1 MRVLVIE
8 DEPKAATFLH
18 KGLTEA
24 GFVVDTL
31 ASVVDGLFQALN
43 AEYDL
48 ILLDIMLP
56 DGEGWSVLTELRRA
70 GRQTPVICL
79 TARDAV
85 SDRVR
90 GLELGADDYV
100 VKPFAFSELL
110 ARVRSVLRRGPD
122 RRPNVLSVADLEVD
136 VARHHARRAG
146 RKLDLTPKEFALL
159 ALLARCPG
167 EVLTRTSIA
176 EQVWDASFD
185 CDSNVVDVSI
195 RRLRQKVD
203 EPFGEHLIHTVRG
216 VGYVL
221 ERR

>member
-1 MRVLVIE
+1 VRLLLIE
-8 DEPKAATFLH
+8 DEPKAATFIC

-24 GFVVDTL
+24 GFIVDSHRT
-31 ASVVDGLFQALN
+31 VVDGLFQALN

-70 GRQTPVICL
+70 GRRTPVICL

-122 RRPNVLSVADLEVD
+122 RRPDVLSVGDLEVD
-136 VARHHARRAG
+136 VARHRASRAG

-159 ALLARCPG
+159 ALLARCAG
-167 EVLTRTSIA
+167 EILTRTSIA
-176 EQVWDASFD
+176 EHVWEASFD
-185 CDSNVVDVSI
+185 FDSNVVDVSI
-195 RRLRQKVD
+195 RRLRRKVD
-203 EPFGEHLIHTVRG
+203 DPFNEHLIHTVRG

-221 ERR
+221 EQR

>member
-1 MRVLVIE
+1 MRLLVVE
-8 DEPKAATFLH
+8 DELKAVAFLR
-18 KGLTEA
+18 KGFSEA
-24 GFVVDTL
+24 GFVVDTEDT
-31 ASVVDGLFQALN
+31 AAGGLFQALN
-43 AEYDL
+43 GEHDL

-56 DGEGWSVLTELRRA
+56 DGDGWSVLTELRRA

-85 SDRVR
+85 SDRVH

-110 ARVRSVLRRGPD
+110 ARVRSVLRRGPE
-122 RRPNVLSVADLEVD
+122 RRTEVFRVADLEVD
-136 VARHHARRAG
+136 VARHRAHRAG
-146 RKLDLTPKEFALL
+146 QKLDLAPKEFALL
-159 ALLARCPG
+159 AVLARCSG
-167 EVLTRTSIA
+167 EVLTRTTIA
-176 EQVWDASFD
+176 EQVWDAAFD
-185 CDSNVVDVSI
+185 YDSNVVDVSI

-203 EPFGEHLIHTVRG
+203 GPFGERLIHTVRG

>member
-1 MRVLVIE
+1 MRLLVIE
-8 DEPKAATFLH
+8 DEAKATAFLH
-18 KGLTEA
+18 KGLSEA
-24 GFVVDTL
+24 GFVVDSSST
-31 ASVVDGLFQALN
+31 AEDGLFQALD
-43 AEYDL
+43 ADYDL

-56 DGEGWSVLTELRRA
+56 DGDGWSVLSELRRV
-70 GRQTPVICL
+70 GRGTPVICL

-85 SDRVR
+85 ADRVR

-100 VKPFAFSELL
+100 VKPVAFSELL

-122 RRPNVLSVADLEVD
+122 RRPDVLRVADLVVD
-136 VARHHARRAG
+136 LARHRALRSG
-146 RKLDLTPKEFALL
+146 RKLELTPKEFSLL
-159 ALLARCPG
+159 TLLARHPG
-167 EVLTRTSIA
+167 EVLTRTLIA
-176 EQVWDASFD
+176 EQVWDAAFD

>member
-1 MRVLVIE
+1 MLLIE
-8 DEPKAATFLH
+8 DEPKAATFIC

-24 GFVVDTL
+24 GFIVDSHRT
-31 ASVVDGLFQALN
+31 VVDGLFQALN

-70 GRQTPVICL
+70 GRRTPVICL

-122 RRPNVLSVADLEVD
+122 RRPDVLSVGDLEVD
-136 VARHHARRAG
+136 VARHRASRAG

-159 ALLARCPG
+159 ALLARCAG
-167 EVLTRTSIA
+167 EILTRTSIA
-176 EQVWDASFD
+176 EHVWEASFD
-185 CDSNVVDVSI
+185 FDSNVVDVSI
-195 RRLRQKVD
+195 RRLRRKVD
-203 EPFGEHLIHTVRG
+203 DPFNEHLIHTVRG

-221 ERR
+221 EQR